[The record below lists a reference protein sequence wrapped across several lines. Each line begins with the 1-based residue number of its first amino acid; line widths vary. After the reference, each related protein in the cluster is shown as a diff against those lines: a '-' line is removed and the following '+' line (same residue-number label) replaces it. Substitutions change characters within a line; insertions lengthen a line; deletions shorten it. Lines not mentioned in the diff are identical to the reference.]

1 MDKNLLPIQ
10 QRTLEFAQDQR
21 WQQLAES
28 VRHEC
33 QQHLSQ
39 LLKQVVASERNDHE
53 REDQ

>member
-10 QRTLEFAQDQR
+10 QRTLEFVRDQR
-21 WQQLAES
+21 WQQLPES
-28 VRHEC
+28 ARCEC

-39 LLKQVVASERNDHE
+39 LLKQVVTSKRNEHE